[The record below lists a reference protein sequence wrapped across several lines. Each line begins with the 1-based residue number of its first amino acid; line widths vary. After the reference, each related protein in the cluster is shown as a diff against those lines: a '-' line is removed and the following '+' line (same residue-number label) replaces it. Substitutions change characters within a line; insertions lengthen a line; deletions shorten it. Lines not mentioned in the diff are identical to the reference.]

1 MMFYQNVGMDHVNH
15 ACDYIN
21 VLHCRMEHYN
31 YQSHSVL
38 KGSLVLVKQSCWLL
52 LAFLNRMGW
61 LNSIMVDCQKPICTK
76 WQSITLQFGTCQT
89 IMFVGCQGHL
99 CIEWDGSKAY
109 LFTTKSPFVQNGV
122 ALWQLF
128 WMYELFGIVLH
139 DVVSMF
145 REVHFAVVLALVLMH
160 LDWYSHAMLRYS
172 VCPGGA

>member
-1 MMFYQNVGMDHVNH
+1 MAVWYLSN
-15 ACDYIN
+15 
-21 VLHCRMEHYN
+21 
-31 YQSHSVL
+31 
-38 KGSLVLVKQSCWLL
+38 K
-52 LAFLNRMGW
+52 
-61 LNSIMVDCQKPICTK
+61 
-76 WQSITLQFGTCQT
+76 

-99 CIEWDGSKAY
+99 CIEWDGWKAY

-145 REVHFAVVLALVLMH
+145 HEVHFAVVLAIVLMH

-172 VCPGGA
+172 VCPGGAWQCCNAVTWRVKAAITSGTRCGKAVVLFASCIKIFVFWKCKYNGKVHSIAIVCVFVCRLTLCTSM